1 MVLRKSGSI
10 DPSKYKRWQ
19 ELKSI
24 VGHLIKTHLGLPCG
38 KGRLRDSVLTAFRIL
53 LLYVTTGSEPFPPRI
68 TGVTMLAPLGELGIL
83 GVLGLL
89 GTLEPMTAPP
99 ARRVIPNKALPMP
112 ELLPGRT
119 LGDVGCWPG
128 RIGLAGMENKR

>member
-1 MVLRKSGSI
+1 MQKSKLTKKKEKERRG
-10 DPSKYKRWQ
+10 
-19 ELKSI
+19 L
-24 VGHLIKTHLGLPCG
+24 THLGLPCG
-38 KGRLRDSVLTAFRIL
+38 RGRLRDSVLTAFRIL

-68 TGVTMLAPLGELGIL
+68 TGVTMVAPLGELGIL

-112 ELLPGRT
+112 GLLPGRT
-119 LGDVGCWPG
+119 LGDVGC
-128 RIGLAGMENKR
+128 